1 MPGDIPK
8 SGLEGQIAFAKRRV
22 IRFQSKVENVFDAG
36 AVGLVIYNNL
46 PGIFQG
52 ALASESK
59 FSVISIPGEDGDA
72 IVDVLDDPD
81 AEASITLTLEDRPS

>member
-1 MPGDIPK
+1 M
-8 SGLEGQIAFAKRRV
+8 
-22 IRFQSKVENVFDAG
+22 
-36 AVGLVIYNNL
+36 IYNNL

-72 IVDVLDDPD
+72 IVDLLDDPD